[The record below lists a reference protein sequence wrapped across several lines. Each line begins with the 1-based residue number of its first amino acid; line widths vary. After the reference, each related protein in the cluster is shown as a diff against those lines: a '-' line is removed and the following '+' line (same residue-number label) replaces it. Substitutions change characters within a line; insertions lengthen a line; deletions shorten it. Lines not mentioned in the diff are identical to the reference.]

1 MGYHHFV
8 ALCGLFIMMWYDRTG
23 ELWFDLKND
32 LCMGESGMICCNGF
46 VWKYRSQNPANDHR
60 PEIGIF
66 CACLGQ
72 AKNFSTESPLPRK
85 RFIVRW
91 SPQSTMGL
99 PMKPSL
105 RPRIFRKRRSRWRKL
120 KFHSQS
126 QDRTDQIL
134 HRISWSRGTL
144 RAAPSHCK
152 WVERT
157 FYLTFYSTFSTQFLP
172 ICFFLGRWE
181 LPDSEDRCWS
191 KWLQVLWILQ
201 MKEVGSW
208 AFRCPCH
215 GIHGIRLG
223 LCIWDNL
230 YVFIYIYNN

>member
-152 WVERT
+152 WVQRT

-172 ICFFLGRWE
+172 ICFFFGALGAAWFRG
-181 LPDSEDRCWS
+181 
-191 KWLQVLWILQ
+191 QVLIIVAASPVNPSDEGSWKLGLQ
-201 MKEVGSW
+201 MPLSW
-208 AFRCPCH
+208 HSWHSAWTLHMR
-215 GIHGIRLG
+215 
-223 LCIWDNL
+223 
-230 YVFIYIYNN
+230 